1 MQKQIFLYLFII
13 TIILFSCN
21 SKEQKD
27 NFKHVVY
34 RAINNKD
41 TATLSININEKRFF
55 GHYEISRHRFGK
67 DSGDVRGD
75 MKGDTLRGD
84 FHYIGYGGSWKRIPL
99 ALLKK
104 ENKLFSGTGVI
115 GTYLNL
121 PCFMP
126 ETPIDYSNPEFVFEE
141 LKAPE
146 K

>member
-1 MQKQIFLYLFII
+1 MPKQIFLYLFII
-13 TIILFSCN
+13 TTILFSCH

-67 DSGDVRGD
+67 DSGTVRGD
-75 MKGDTLRGD
+75 LKGDTLRGD

-126 ETPIDYSNPEFVFEE
+126 GTPIDYSNSEFVFEE
-141 LKAPE
+141 LKSIQ